1 MELRKAEDKL
11 ASMGLTFSL
20 FGEYNAKRCIESFG
34 ETPGNYPVELWGLG
48 LAGEA
53 GELAQELK
61 RLRDNERRYIAA
73 VVQDRPE
80 DTDEL
85 AQQRA
90 AIIAKIRK
98 EIGDIMPYV
107 DMIAQSFD
115 WTLEECTIEKFNE
128 VSDRRGSD
136 VKIPIHP

>member
-1 MELRKAEDKL
+1 M
-11 ASMGLTFSL
+11 SLTLEQFSS
-20 FGEYNAKRCIESFG
+20 FNATRCIESFG

-61 RLRDNERRYIAA
+61 RLGDNERRYIAA
-73 VVQDRPE
+73 VVQDRTE
-80 DTDEL
+80 DRADL

-90 AIIAKIRK
+90 DILAKIRK
-98 EIGDIMPYV
+98 EIGDIMPYI
-107 DMIAQSFD
+107 DMIAQSFG

-128 VSDRRGSD
+128 VSDRRGSS
-136 VKIPIHP
+136 VRIPKSF